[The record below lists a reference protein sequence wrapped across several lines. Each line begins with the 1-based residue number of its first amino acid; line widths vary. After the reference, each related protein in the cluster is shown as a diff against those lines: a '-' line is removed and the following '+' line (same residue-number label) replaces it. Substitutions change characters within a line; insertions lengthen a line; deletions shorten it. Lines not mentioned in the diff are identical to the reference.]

1 LLQICDLTSLDDG
14 EHFYGGYMNN
24 LKSFGD
30 IHKNA
35 LFQKFCGIFKEGWY
49 KKMKRKPEGD
59 KKKRH

>member
-1 LLQICDLTSLDDG
+1 
-14 EHFYGGYMNN
+14 MNN

-59 KKKRH
+59 KKKKKDINHKF